1 MRKQFDFLMMAMIAL
16 MPLFFTSCGDD
27 DDDDDSL
34 SQKNEVINVNGKDYE
49 TTFFMTQEGF
59 FNPNNNEGE
68 FSITYFTKEGSTKT
82 VYFFTFSFNSES
94 QPQIGDDFAQKDL
107 RLSVA
112 FSHFFDEFDVSQDED
127 PWDEIAC
134 TGGSAKIVG
143 IDKSKEKMTIKFNN
157 LKMGRGKHSYTFN
170 GTVSVDYNFART
182 SSDD

>member
-1 MRKQFDFLMMAMIAL
+1 M
-16 MPLFFTSCGDD
+16 
-27 DDDDDSL
+27 
-34 SQKNEVINVNGKDYE
+34 
-49 TTFFMTQEGF
+49 
-59 FNPNNNEGE
+59 
-68 FSITYFTKEGSTKT
+68 
-82 VYFFTFSFNSES
+82 YFFTFSFNSES

-112 FSHFFDEFDVSQDED
+112 FSHLFDEFDVSQDED

-170 GTVSVDYNFART
+170 GTVSVDFNFART